1 MPVPR
6 LTTRC
11 CVHRYSM
18 HDPKVVEVYT
28 AVGKILSRHRAGQ
41 LPKAFKIIPNLR
53 NWEDILFLTTPES
66 WSPQAMFAVRPA
78 PLPSALPLRAALA
91 GSGLVCSAHSLVVRC
106 VSLLVQGSHLAGARR
121 RRACSPRTSLRRWR
135 SGAPRG
141 HAPCIALRAERRRRP

>member
-1 MPVPR
+1 MPAPR

-78 PLPSALPLRAALA
+78 PPLR
-91 GSGLVCSAHSLVVRC
+91 
-106 VSLLVQGSHLAGARR
+106 
-121 RRACSPRTSLRRWR
+121 PP
-135 SGAPRG
+135 APRCAG
-141 HAPCIALRAERRRRP
+141 GLWLSLQRA